1 MWLIRRFVS
10 LKQIFF
16 LSMYKNEYI
25 CSINCRSMGQKWCWS
40 YRIWWWNMDKSK
52 TPWKVLTELNIIL
65 ENLKKWDAKY
75 KNVLNIDLVE
85 SLLKIVS

>member
-1 MWLIRRFVS
+1 
-10 LKQIFF
+10 
-16 LSMYKNEYI
+16 
-25 CSINCRSMGQKWCWS
+25 
-40 YRIWWWNMDKSK
+40 MDKSK

-65 ENLKKWDAKY
+65 QNLKKWDAKY